1 MKTLGEKKNRNLDV
15 CLSEKSKEQLLDVG
29 TKLLKNFICER
40 VRRNL
45 QDDSEVV
52 RQQLGAEELVD
63 PNHKRLAQCLQ
74 QIGDELD
81 GNVELKR
88 LIDESSLSPSKEVF
102 LKVALEIFSDGVYNW
117 GRVVTLFYFA
127 CRLVIKALIT
137 KVPDIIRTIIT
148 WTIDYLRDY
157 VIAWIRE
164 QGGWDGIRAYFGTPG
179 WQTLAVFV
187 AGVLTAAVVIRK
199 M

>member
-1 MKTLGEKKNRNLDV
+1 MASHPGGGDQ
-15 CLSEKSKEQLLDVG
+15 EKSKEQLLDVG

>member
-1 MKTLGEKKNRNLDV
+1 MASHPGGGDQG
-15 CLSEKSKEQLLDVG
+15 SG
-29 TKLLKNFICER
+29 YFICER

-137 KVPDIIRTIIT
+137 KVPDIIRTIFT
-148 WTIDYLRDY
+148 WTTDYLRDY

-179 WQTLAVFV
+179 WQTLAVFF

>member
-1 MKTLGEKKNRNLDV
+1 MASHPGGGDQ
-15 CLSEKSKEQLLDVG
+15 EKSKELLDVG

-88 LIDESSLSPSKEVF
+88 LIDDSSLSPSKEVF

-137 KVPDIIRTIIT
+137 KVPDIIRTIFT

-164 QGGWDGIRAYFGTPG
+164 QGGWDGIFGTPG

>member
-1 MKTLGEKKNRNLDV
+1 MASHPGGGDQ
-15 CLSEKSKEQLLDVG
+15 EKSKEQLLDVG

-157 VIAWIRE
+157 VIAWIRD